1 MWWRRRRERAK
12 AESASERTEAIE
24 MRREANELARRTKQ
38 AGRALDRLGD
48 RMAEQVRRA
57 LEGQ

>member
-1 MWWRRRRERAK
+1 MWWRRRRERAR
-12 AESASERTEAIE
+12 AEEASERTEAIE